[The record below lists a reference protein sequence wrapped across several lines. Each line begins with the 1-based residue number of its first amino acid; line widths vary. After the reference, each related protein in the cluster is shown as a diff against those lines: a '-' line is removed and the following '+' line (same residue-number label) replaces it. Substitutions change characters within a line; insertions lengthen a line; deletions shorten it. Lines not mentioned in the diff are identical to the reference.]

1 MPELP
6 EVETTKNG
14 LLPLLKNQV
23 VANAVRHR
31 VNLRWEIPGH
41 LPETLANQRLKD
53 IHRRGKYLLMRF
65 EVGILIIHLGMSGS
79 IKVVDSSEPLLKHDH
94 FELVFAHG
102 KSMRL
107 NDPRRFG
114 AVLFS
119 EDDSH
124 SLLDSLGVEPLAA
137 EFDETYLYNKSR
149 NKQQNIKAFI
159 MDSKVVVGVGNI
171 YACESLFA
179 SGINPERKAG
189 SVSKKRYSVLTKN
202 IKSILKKS
210 IKAGGTTLKDFSKVD
225 GTPGY
230 FTQTLSV
237 YGREGEKCGNCSGKI
252 SRLIQNQRSTF
263 YCKYC
268 QSWVTSTPH
277 KSFLK
282 ATAQLIP
289 NPLPYKT

>member
-124 SLLDSLGVEPLAA
+124 SLLDSLGVEPLED
-137 EFDETYLYNKSR
+137 EFDEAYLYSMSR

-189 SVSKKRYSVLTKN
+189 SVSKKRYRVLTKN

-237 YGREGEKCGNCSGKI
+237 YGREGEKCGTCGGKI

-268 QSWVTSTPH
+268 QS
-277 KSFLK
+277 
-282 ATAQLIP
+282 
-289 NPLPYKT
+289 

>member
-14 LLPLLKNQV
+14 LLPLINNQRV
-23 VANAVRHR
+23 TRAIRHR
-31 VNLRWEIPGH
+31 ANLRWEIPKA
-41 LPETLANQRLKD
+41 LKTILAGQVVNGID
-53 IHRRGKYLLMRF
+53 RRGKYLLIRF
-65 EVGILIIHLGMSGS
+65 DVGSLIIHLGMSGS
-79 IKVVDSSEPLLKHDH
+79 IKVVDSSEVLRKHDH
-94 FELVFAHG
+94 FELIFDNN

-124 SLLDSLGVEPLAA
+124 SLLDSLGVEPLED
-137 EFDETYLYNKSR
+137 EFDEAYLYSMSR

-159 MDSKVVVGVGNI
+159 MDSKIVVGVGNI

-179 SGINPERKAG
+179 SGISPERKAG

-237 YGREGEKCGNCSGKI
+237 YGREGEKCGTCGGKI

-268 QSWVTSTPH
+268 QS
-277 KSFLK
+277 
-282 ATAQLIP
+282 
-289 NPLPYKT
+289 